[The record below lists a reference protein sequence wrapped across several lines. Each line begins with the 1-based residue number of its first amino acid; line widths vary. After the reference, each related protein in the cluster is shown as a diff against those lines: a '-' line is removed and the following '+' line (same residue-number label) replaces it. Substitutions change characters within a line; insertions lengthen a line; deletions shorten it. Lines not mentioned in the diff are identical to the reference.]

1 MKLKIKF
8 PNGDTFLVPVEVV
21 AEQRTK
27 YYSELDGFEKGS
39 KEWEDEFKQS
49 MREDEILDWV
59 QNNMDW
65 EDVEKS
71 ATKVDNGDW
80 DYGDMWFDSEFEI
93 EK

>member
-8 PNGDTFLVPVEVV
+8 PNGDSFLVPADVI

-65 EDVEKS
+65 VDVEKH
-71 ATKVDNGDW
+71 AVKIDNGKW
-80 DYGDMWFDSEFEI
+80 DYNDMWFDSEFEI

>member
-49 MREDEILDWV
+49 MREV
-59 QNNMDW
+59 
-65 EDVEKS
+65 VS
-71 ATKVDNGDW
+71 
-80 DYGDMWFDSEFEI
+80 
-93 EK
+93 